1 MDLHGLTSSTPVSP
15 QDSAVGAPG
24 ASSLKYADSIESLVR
39 NNIQKT
45 KIDMANEV
53 IDAGRFNMATT
64 QEERKET
71 LEALLQVR
79 AHCLLFA
86 AGHSDWPEHP
96 TGLRLDMHSSL
107 LLACA

>member
-1 MDLHGLTSSTPVSP
+1 MFGLFQAGRQPE
-15 QDSAVGAPG
+15 AGKR
-24 ASSLKYADSIESLVR
+24 KYADSIESLVR

-71 LEALLQVR
+71 LEALLQ
-79 AHCLLFA
+79 ASPLT
-86 AGHSDWPEHP
+86 P
-96 TGLRLDMHSSL
+96 TPTPTNFHQKS
-107 LLACA
+107 

>member
-1 MDLHGLTSSTPVSP
+1 MLEPKAEFSSVVFMCDQWL
-15 QDSAVGAPG
+15 QDNAPTAG
-24 ASSLKYADSIESLVR
+24 GSSRKYADSIESLVR

-71 LEALLQVR
+71 LEALLQAR
-79 AHCLLFA
+79 RKLA
-86 AGHSDWPEHP
+86 
-96 TGLRLDMHSSL
+96 SL
-107 LLACA
+107 NESWLKL

>member
-1 MDLHGLTSSTPVSP
+1 M
-15 QDSAVGAPG
+15 QAAR
-24 ASSLKYADSIESLVR
+24 YADSIESLVR

-71 LEALLQVR
+71 LEALLQ
-79 AHCLLFA
+79 ASHTDF
-86 AGHSDWPEHP
+86 
-96 TGLRLDMHSSL
+96 SL
-107 LLACA
+107 LSSNASLSKTLSWGCFNNPPTTSVEQTAFGPALLQQIAQVCRDT